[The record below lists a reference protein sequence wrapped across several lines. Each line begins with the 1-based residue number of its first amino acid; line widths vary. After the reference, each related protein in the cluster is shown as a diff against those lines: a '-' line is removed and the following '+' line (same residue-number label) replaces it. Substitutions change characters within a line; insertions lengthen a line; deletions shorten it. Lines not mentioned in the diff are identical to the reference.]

1 MQIRPANSLDAQGM
15 SKALD
20 EIFAAGL
27 RKSAGDSEWVLAH
40 YIDHENR
47 IECSV
52 AQDEDGCI
60 LGFQSLRYATVDNP
74 YGTPEGWGIIGTHVS
89 PLAARRGVGSALFRA
104 TVQAAEA
111 FPVQNIEAAIGADN
125 DVGLAY
131 YEAMGFRTY
140 RSSDGLVC
148 KVYRIETGKE

>member
-1 MQIRPANSLDAQGM
+1 MQIRPANALDAQGM
-15 SKALD
+15 SNALD

-27 RKSAGDSEWVLAH
+27 RKNAGDPDWVLAH
-40 YIDHENR
+40 YIAHRNR

-52 AQDEDGCI
+52 AQDEDGRI
-60 LGFQSLRYATVDNP
+60 LGFQSLRYATADNL

-89 PLAARRGVGSALFRA
+89 PLAARRGVGSALFRE
-104 TVQAAEA
+104 TLRAAEA

-125 DVGLAY
+125 DMGLAY

-140 RSSDGLVC
+140 RTSEGLVC
-148 KVYRIETGKE
+148 KVYGIKTGDK